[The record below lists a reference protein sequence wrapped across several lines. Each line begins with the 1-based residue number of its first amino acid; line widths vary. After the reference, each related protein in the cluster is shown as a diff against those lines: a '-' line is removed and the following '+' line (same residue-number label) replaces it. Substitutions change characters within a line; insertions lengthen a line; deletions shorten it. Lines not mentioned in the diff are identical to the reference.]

1 MYIFI
6 NILKLKKLKN
16 IDLSEFNSSSVIDIL
31 KSKKLYNMYNLKNIQ
46 KRKFIHNIKKIHNV
60 ACISKF
66 ILFYAKYIYLYHFII
81 LLLCNIFFF
90 IKIF

>member
-31 KSKKLYNMYNLKNIQ
+31 KSKKLYNMYNLKYS
-46 KRKFIHNIKKIHNV
+46 KKKIH
-60 ACISKF
+60 S
-66 ILFYAKYIYLYHFII
+66 
-81 LLLCNIFFF
+81 
-90 IKIF
+90 